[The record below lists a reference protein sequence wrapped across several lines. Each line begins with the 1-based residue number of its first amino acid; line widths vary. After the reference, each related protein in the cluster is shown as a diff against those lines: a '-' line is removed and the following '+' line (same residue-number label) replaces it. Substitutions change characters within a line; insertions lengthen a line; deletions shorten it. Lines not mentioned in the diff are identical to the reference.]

1 MGLAT
6 IFLWFQALNV
16 TKNYRMALTI
26 TSIVTFIETYHYSRS
41 FNSWV
46 ETFDVQNYG
55 GGGYAVMLTG
65 GPFNDAYRYIDWP
78 LTAHLLPIELILVMK
93 LSEA

>member
-1 MGLAT
+1 MTLYDLYRHYNTGGFGLIANFDFLAMGLAT

-55 GGGYAVMLTG
+55 
-65 GPFNDAYRYIDWP
+65 
-78 LTAHLLPIELILVMK
+78 
-93 LSEA
+93 